1 MWLSASAFFH
11 QVRCGILCR
20 AGPQSAHA
28 LPTQFFRV
36 YSPVAFP
43 KKYDPRGVYV
53 RHFLPV
59 LRKLPD
65 RYIYEPWTAPLDVQ
79 RAAGCVVGVDYP
91 APVVDHAEAS
101 KANIAKMTAAYAAN
115 RASGGAGGEGGGDDD
130 APKTKKAKAK

>member
-11 QVRCGILCR
+11 
-20 AGPQSAHA
+20 
-28 LPTQFFRV
+28 QFFRV

-43 KKYDPRGVYV
+43 KKYDPRGAYV

-65 RYIYEPWTAPLDVQ
+65 KYIYEPWLAPLDVQ
-79 RAAGCVVGVDYP
+79 RAAGCVIGVDYP

-101 KANIAKMTAAYAAN
+101 KANIAKMPLAYAAN
-115 RASGGAGGEGGGDDD
+115 RAAGAAGGGGDDE
-130 APKTKKAKAK
+130 APKAKKGKAK

>member
-11 QVRCGILCR
+11 QVGCGVLGR
-20 AGPQSAHA
+20 KPQSLTHP
-28 LPTQFFRV
+28 LPAQFFRV

-43 KKYDPRGVYV
+43 KKYDPRGAYV

-59 LRKLPD
+59 LRKMPD
-65 RYIYEPWTAPLDVQ
+65 KYIYEPWTAPLEVQ
-79 RAAGCVVGVDYP
+79 RAAGCVIGVDYP

-115 RASGGAGGEGGGDDD
+115 RAASGAGDGGDDD
-130 APKTKKAKAK
+130 APKPKKAKAK